1 MPPLVR
7 RLASLIA
14 AALLGALALA
24 APALAANGGL
34 TPPDP
39 ESPNAEAI
47 NDTYYLLLV
56 VTGFVFV
63 LVQGALIVFVIKY
76 RRRNRP
82 VEAEGPQIHGNTSL
96 EVMWTVV
103 PVVLVAIVV
112 GFVFYK

>member
-7 RLASLIA
+7 RIASTA
-14 AALLGALALA
+14 AAVLGALALA
-24 APALAANGGL
+24 TPALAANGGL

-63 LVQGALIVFVIKY
+63 LVEGALIVFVIKY

-82 VEAEGPQIHGNTSL
+82 VDAEGRRSTATRGSSSC
-96 EVMWTVV
+96 
-103 PVVLVAIVV
+103 
-112 GFVFYK
+112 GRSSRSRS